1 MAVSKVTL
9 VDIPEKMRPQKS
21 PSMECSILM
30 GRNHQRPIIKQ
41 TTKKTAHPT
50 LGGQVNAPLNYT
62 VRRSALSRLC
72 CLLGFKNF
80 RLG

>member
-30 GRNHQRPIIKQ
+30 GRNLRSSKSIGSEKEEPSKAYH
-41 TTKKTAHPT
+41 KTD
-50 LGGQVNAPLNYT
+50 N
-62 VRRSALSRLC
+62 
-72 CLLGFKNF
+72 
-80 RLG
+80 